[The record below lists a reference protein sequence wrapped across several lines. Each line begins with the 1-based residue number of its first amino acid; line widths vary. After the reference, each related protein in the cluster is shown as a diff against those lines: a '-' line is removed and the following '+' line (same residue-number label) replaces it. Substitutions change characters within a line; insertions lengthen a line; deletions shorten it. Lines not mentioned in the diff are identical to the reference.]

1 MAKARLV
8 VVEDEVIIARDIQR
22 TLIRLGYEVL
32 ALSMTGEDALQKVA
46 ETHPDIV
53 LMDIR
58 LSGGMDGIATAEV
71 IRMQNKLPVV
81 YLTAHSDEAT
91 LRRAQVTEPY
101 GYVLKP
107 FEERE
112 LVIAIDIALY
122 RHTVEMQLRQM
133 ERWLATT
140 LDSIGDAVIATDAAG
155 SITYMNRVAEA
166 LTGWLLPDAV
176 GRPLEKVFQLIH
188 SEPPH
193 APIESLVARVLREGM
208 IIELNPN
215 TLLLT
220 RLGETIPVD
229 DSAAPIRDETE
240 QVLGVVIICRDVS
253 ARHRA
258 EAQLRHSASHDALTG
273 LPNRVLLMDRLTYAF
288 EHARRHPGYHF
299 ALLYLD
305 LDRFKVINDS
315 LGHLFGDQV
324 LIQAAQRLAK
334 SLRLEDMFARLG
346 GDEFVI
352 LLDGVADLRDAVH
365 IAERIQ
371 DSLKEGI
378 TVKEQVVFTTA
389 SIGIVLSQ
397 ADYKEPA
404 EILRDADTALYQAKA
419 QGKARYHI
427 FDTALH
433 QRALKLLRLETD
445 LRYAIER
452 EEFRIHYQP
461 IVALLS
467 GQVHGFEALIRW
479 QHPER
484 GLLTPDEF
492 LGLAEETGLIVP
504 LGWWTIRQA
513 CQQAM
518 RWQAYGELTMSV
530 NLSNRQFLQPDLL
543 PQIAQILKDTGFPAH
558 RLCLEITETVILDE
572 NGFDILA
579 KLKATGVQ
587 LHLDDFGTGYSSLSL
602 IHRAPIDMLKIDRNF
617 VHNLNHAAPEKNS
630 TVRTILLLAQEL
642 GLNVVAEGIETA
654 EQMTYLKSLACE
666 HGQGYLFSRPI
677 DSQAATALLQQN
689 SHHPSEPL

>member
-1 MAKARLV
+1 MTKARLV
-8 VVEDEVIIARDIQR
+8 VVEDEVIIARDIQH
-22 TLIRLGYEVL
+22 TLKRLGYEVL
-32 ALSMTGEDALQKVA
+32 ALSTTGEDALKRVA
-46 ETHPDIV
+46 ETQPDVV

-58 LSGGMDGIATAEV
+58 LSGEMDGVATAEI
-71 IRMQNKLPVV
+71 IRTRDKLPVV

-122 RHTVEMQLRQM
+122 RHTVEMQLRRM

-140 LDSIGDAVIATDAAG
+140 LDSIGDAVIAADTAG
-155 SITYMNRVAEA
+155 SVTYMNRVAEA
-166 LTGWLLPDAV
+166 LTGWPLAEAM
-176 GRPLEKVFQLIH
+176 GRPLEKVLQLIH

-215 TLLLT
+215 TMLLN
-220 RLGETIPVD
+220 RAGNMVPVD
-229 DSAAPIRDETE
+229 DSAAPIRDEAE

-273 LPNRVLLMDRLTYAF
+273 LPNRVLLMDRLSYAF

-334 SLRLEDMFARLG
+334 SLRLEDMIARLG

-352 LLDGVADLRDAVH
+352 LLDGVSDLRDAVH

-371 DSLKEGI
+371 DSLREGI
-378 TVKEQVVFTTA
+378 KVKDQVVFTTV
-389 SIGIVLSQ
+389 SIGVVLSQ
-397 ADYKEPA
+397 ADYKEPD

-445 LRYAIER
+445 LRYALER
-452 EEFRIHYQP
+452 EEFRIFYQP
-461 IVALLS
+461 IVELKS
-467 GQVHGFEALIRW
+467 GQLRGFEALIRW

-504 LGWWTIRQA
+504 LGWWTFRQA
-513 CQQAM
+513 CHQAA
-518 RWQAYGELTMSV
+518 RWQKHGDLSISV
-530 NLSNRQFLQPDLL
+530 NVSNRQFLQPDLL
-543 PQIAQILKDTGFPAH
+543 PQINQILTETGLSPHQF
-558 RLCLEITETVILDE
+558 CLEITETVILDE
-572 NGFDILA
+572 NGFDILS
-579 KLKATGVQ
+579 KLKAIGVQ

-602 IHRAPIDMLKIDRNF
+602 IHRAPIDMLKIDQHF
-617 VHNLNHAAPEKNS
+617 IQTLTDETGEKSS

-642 GLNVVAEGIETA
+642 GLHVVAEGIQTA
-654 EQMTYLKSLACE
+654 AQATFLKALACE
-666 HGQGYLFSRPI
+666 HGQGYLFSKPI
-677 DSQAATALLQQN
+677 DAATATALIQENRRL
-689 SHHPSEPL
+689 PPE

>member
-1 MAKARLV
+1 MTKARLV
-8 VVEDEVIIARDIQR
+8 VVEDEVIIARDIQQ

-32 ALSMTGEDALQKVA
+32 ALSMTGEDALKKVT
-46 ETHPDIV
+46 ETHPDVV

-58 LSGGMDGIATAEV
+58 LSGAMDGVAAAEI
-71 IRMQNKLPVV
+71 IRTRDKLPVV

-91 LRRAQVTEPY
+91 LRRAQITEPY

-122 RHTVEMQLRQM
+122 RHAVEMQLRRM

-140 LDSIGDAVIATDAAG
+140 LDSIGDAVLATDSTG
-155 SITYMNRVAEA
+155 TITYMNRVAEA
-166 LTGWLLPDAV
+166 LTGWKLIDAV
-176 GRPLEKVFQLIH
+176 GHPLDKILQIIH

-208 IIELNPN
+208 IIELSPN
-215 TLLLT
+215 TLLLNRMGDT
-220 RLGETIPVD
+220 VPID
-229 DSAAPIRDETE
+229 DSAAPIRDEAG

-288 EHARRHPGYHF
+288 EHARRHSGYHF

-334 SLRLEDMFARLG
+334 SLRLEDMIARLG

-371 DSLKEGI
+371 DSLREGI
-378 TVKEQVVFTTA
+378 TIKDQVVFTSA
-389 SIGIVLSQ
+389 SIGIVLNQ
-397 ADYKEPA
+397 TEYKEPD

-433 QRALKLLRLETD
+433 QRALDLLKLETD

-461 IVALLS
+461 IVSLKDERL
-467 GQVHGFEALIRW
+467 HGFEALIRW

-484 GLLTPDEF
+484 GLLAPSEF
-492 LGLAEETGLIVP
+492 LALAEETGLIVP
-504 LGWWTIRQA
+504 LGWWTLRQA
-513 CQQAM
+513 CLQAVQ
-518 RWQAYGELTMSV
+518 WQVFGELTMSV
-530 NLSNRQFLQPDLL
+530 NISNRQFLQPNLL
-543 PQIAQILKDTGFPAH
+543 PQLMQILVETGLRAH
-558 RLCLEITETVILDE
+558 QLCLEITETVILDE
-572 NGFDILA
+572 NGFEILA
-579 KLKATGVQ
+579 KLKASGVQ

-602 IHRAPIDMLKIDRNF
+602 VHRAPIDMLKIDRSF
-617 VHNLNHAAPEKNS
+617 MHNLNDTNPDKHT

-654 EQMTYLKSLACE
+654 EQMTYLKALNCE
-666 HGQGYLFSRPI
+666 HGQGYLFSKPI
-677 DSQAATALLQQN
+677 EAEAATALLLQN
-689 SHHPSEPL
+689 TRPKPE